1 MRGDKGVMAT
11 CHPKRRHVSLGYC
24 TSCYQK
30 LYNYDREKLGHTFI
44 AAKCHSER
52 RAWANDFAGRCRKCW
67 YRDYTYKLSPGEFDL
82 ILASQHGRCVAC
94 DATENLVL
102 DHDRTCCN
110 KRPTCGK
117 CTRAILCQG
126 HNRTMAF
133 LDLPVIERES
143 LERVKTNP
151 WANLESVVKV

>member
-30 LYNYDREKLGHTFI
+30 LYNYDREKLGH
-44 AAKCHSER
+44 
-52 RAWANDFAGRCRKCW
+52 
-67 YRDYTYKLSPGEFDL
+67 
-82 ILASQHGRCVAC
+82 
-94 DATENLVL
+94 
-102 DHDRTCCN
+102 
-110 KRPTCGK
+110 
-117 CTRAILCQG
+117 
-126 HNRTMAF
+126 NRTMAF